1 MDLLHEVVHECL
13 QGNIISENG
22 LCVRCSNTAIAAS
35 CVGCRWVEL
44 RQQESSL
51 GSTSITN
58 DESRQWEAVGD
69 EFLWS
74 VSLIEAVIKSR

>member
-1 MDLLHEVVHECL
+1 MDLLHKVVHECL

-22 LCVRCSNTAIAAS
+22 LRVRCSNAAIAAS

-51 GSTSITN
+51 GPTGITD
-58 DESRQWEAVGD
+58 DESRQRKAVGD

-74 VSLIEAVIKSR
+74 VSLI